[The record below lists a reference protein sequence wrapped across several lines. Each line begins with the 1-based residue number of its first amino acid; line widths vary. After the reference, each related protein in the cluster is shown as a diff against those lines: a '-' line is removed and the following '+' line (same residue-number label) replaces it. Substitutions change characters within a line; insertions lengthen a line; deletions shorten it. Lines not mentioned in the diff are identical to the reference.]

1 MATDFKQL
9 LSQGTLED
17 IALAL
22 LEERPEGLAGE
33 KEGLV
38 TFLIQAGLTQ
48 PQAVAVVQN
57 LEQAGYAA
65 FVPARKRWLFAPFS
79 LTEMMRLLDEEY
91 PEFVAHHTAEP
102 REEALEFLANRMKM
116 DRGLAVEILDD
127 LEAAGMAEVAFSPD
141 LERDRLRFLGR
152 SL

>member
-91 PEFVAHHTAEP
+91 PEFVPYHTAKP
-102 REEALEFLANRMKM
+102 REEALEFLAARMKM

-127 LEAAGMAEVAFSPD
+127 LEAAGMAEVAFSLD